1 MRAQRYLPIA
11 ALAVTGL
18 LSACAVG
25 PDFKRPEAPGVDGY
39 TREPLPEKTALVEV
53 PGGEE
58 QKFLR
63 DRDIPAD
70 WWTLF
75 QSPQLNALIEKA
87 LKANPTVQAA
97 QAALRQAQELVYAQ
111 QGYYYPSVQANVSST
126 RQRTSA
132 SLSPSLS
139 SNDTLFNLHTA
150 QITVGYAPD
159 VFGGLR
165 RQLESLRAQADSQRF
180 LLEAAYLTLS
190 SNVVAAAVQ
199 EAGLRSQIAAVKDI
213 IAINAKSLELLRR
226 QFAAGL
232 VAGLEV
238 AAQESA
244 LAQAQLA
251 LAPLQKQLE
260 QTRNQLAALAGRFPA
275 EGSGETFELT
285 ALRLPDELPVS
296 LPSRLVEQRPDVRAA
311 EELLHAASAE
321 IGVATANM
329 LPQFNITAVKGGVA
343 TEFSQM
349 FANGNPFWS
358 VAGSVTQ
365 TIFAGGTLLHRK
377 RAAEA
382 AFDQAAAQYRSTVIG
397 AFQNVADALYALQ
410 ADADAL
416 GAGVNSERAARVT
429 LDLVTKQLQVGQV
442 NYLALLN
449 AQQIYQQAVINLAQA
464 RTNRYADTAA
474 LFQALGGGWW
484 NRQQDA
490 AAPTSAPAR

>member
-1 MRAQRYLPIA
+1 MRAQRYLLIA

-18 LSACAVG
+18 LSGCAVG

-39 TREPLPEKTALVEV
+39 TREPLPEKTALAEV

-111 QGYYYPSVQANVSST
+111 QGYYYPSVEGSYART
-126 RQRTSA
+126 RQRASA
-132 SLSPSLS
+132 SLSPPLS

-165 RQLESLRAQADSQRF
+165 RQVESLQAQADSQRF

-199 EAGLRSQIAAVKDI
+199 EAGLRSQIAAATDI

-251 LAPLQKQLE
+251 LTPLQKQLE

-311 EELLHAASAE
+311 EEQLHAASAE

-343 TEFSQM
+343 TELSQM

-382 AFDQAAAQYRSTVIG
+382 GFDQAAAQYRSTVIG

-416 GAGVNSERAARVT
+416 RAGVNSERAARVT

-442 NYLALLN
+442 NYLALLS

-484 NRQQDA
+484 NRPQDA
-490 AAPTSAPAR
+490 AAPMNTPAR